1 MASHAQ
7 GFPAGKAQLSGE
19 LEVSVII
26 PCLNEAATIACCVH
40 KARSVLAQEGI
51 AGEVIVID
59 NGSTDDSASIAE
71 RAGARV
77 VVMSACRGY
86 GCAVRAGIFA
96 ARGRYVV
103 MGDGDGSYDFRE
115 MPAFLERLRAG
126 CHLVMGT
133 RLRGTILAGAMPPL
147 HRWLGVPLLTA
158 LGNCFFGTRLSDY
171 HCGLRAFERRAIER
185 LGLRTM
191 GMEFATEMIAK
202 AALHGLV
209 IDEVPITYSPD
220 GRSRPPHLRTWHDGW
235 RHLVLLLL
243 LSPRWVFL
251 YPSLALL
258 LLGSLGCLW
267 LLPGPQM
274 VGPVGFD
281 VHTLLVSGVAVILG
295 AQVLTLWLCAQLF
308 AGISGLLPIGR
319 LSRFLMERFSLGA
332 GLVLGA
338 TLAAIGLALLGWSLG
353 MWAGVDFGALDY
365 QVALRRLIPGLV
377 LLALGIHGFF
387 ASFIISL
394 LTFKARVERQ

>member
-1 MASHAQ
+1 MFPEQ
-7 GFPAGKAQLSGE
+7 GLWAGDGRYSDEPQ
-19 LEVSVII
+19 VSVII
-26 PCLNEAATIACCVH
+26 PCLDEAATIACCVQ
-40 KARSVLAQEGI
+40 KARSALAQEGI
-51 AGEVIVID
+51 AGEVIVVD

-96 ARGRYVV
+96 SRGRYVI
-103 MGDGDGSYDFRE
+103 MGDGDGSYDFCE

-133 RLRGTILAGAMPPL
+133 RLRGTILAGAMPRL

-171 HCGLRAFERRAIER
+171 HCGLRGFERQAIER

-209 IDEVPITYSPD
+209 IGEVPITYYPD
-220 GRSRPPHLRTWHDGW
+220 GRSRPSHLRTWRDGW

-251 YPSLALL
+251 YPGFALL
-258 LLGSLGCLW
+258 LLGLLGSIW
-267 LLPGPQM
+267 LLPGPRM
-274 VGPVGFD
+274 IGSVGFD

-308 AGISGLLPIGR
+308 AGISGLLPISR

-332 GLVLGA
+332 GLALGA
-338 TLAAIGLALLGWSLG
+338 ALAAIGLALLGWSLG
-353 MWAGVDFGALDY
+353 MWANVDFGALDY

-394 LTFKARVERQ
+394 LAFKTRVERQ